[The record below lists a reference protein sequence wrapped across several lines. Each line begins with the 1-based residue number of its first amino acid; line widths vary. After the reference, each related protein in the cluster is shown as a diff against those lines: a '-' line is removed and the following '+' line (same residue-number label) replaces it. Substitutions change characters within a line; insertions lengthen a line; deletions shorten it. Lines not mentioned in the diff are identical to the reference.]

1 MYNSVH
7 LLPLEHH
14 THCFLWRDMEN
25 REPNVW
31 VITRVNM
38 GDKPA
43 GAIAI
48 EAKDRTADMFAES
61 YPEAAKVIKDSSYVD
76 DLVDSVVDLPAA
88 NRITSQIDH
97 ILREG
102 GFTLKTWIFGGT
114 GDPSLEV
121 KRVVGVLYDPSK
133 DVIIFQAHL
142 NFSPKKRN
150 VHKEPDL
157 LPIQIPQEIPATPV
171 RAL

>member
-61 YPEAAKVIKDSSYVD
+61 YPEAAKVIKESSYVD
-76 DLVDSVVDLPAA
+76 DLVDSVVDLPTAK
-88 NRITSQIDH
+88 RITSQIDH
-97 ILREG
+97 VLSED
-102 GFTLKTWIFGGT
+102 GFSLKTWTFGGT
-114 GDPSLEV
+114 GDLSPEV
-121 KRVVGVLYDPSK
+121 KRVLVVLPLYG
-133 DVIIFQAHL
+133 L
-142 NFSPKKRN
+142 
-150 VHKEPDL
+150 
-157 LPIQIPQEIPATPV
+157 
-171 RAL
+171 

>member
-1 MYNSVH
+1 
-7 LLPLEHH
+7 
-14 THCFLWRDMEN
+14 
-25 REPNVW
+25 
-31 VITRVNM
+31 
-38 GDKPA
+38 
-43 GAIAI
+43 
-48 EAKDRTADMFAES
+48 MFAES

-102 GFTLKTWIFGGT
+102 GFTLKTWIFEGT

-150 VHKEPDL
+150 VHKGPDL
-157 LPIQIPQEIPATPV
+157 LPVQIPQEIPATPV
-171 RAL
+171 RAF